1 MRIKVFVSVVV
12 LVCLIVFCGCN
23 ANDEMDTGTDDY
35 VEDIATV
42 TLDDGT
48 EVEVGTVFLLDD
60 NEQIESQT
68 TISEIWDEFY
78 RNEYSAK
85 EKYNR
90 DIRGYGTV
98 ADIKSGSGKV
108 WDSDIIIYTD
118 DGVVVD
124 VKHVGEDSRDY
135 YSRICPGDVI
145 EYEGEMRT
153 DYINTGGYDSE
164 EYIGYINVR
173 SGWATGVWHMN
184 E

>member
-1 MRIKVFVSVVV
+1 MRIKAFVSVVV

-23 ANDEMDTGTDDY
+23 ANDDEMDAGTDDY

-78 RNEYSAK
+78 RNEYSAV
-85 EKYNR
+85 EKYNGAV
-90 DIRGYGTV
+90 RGYGVV
-98 ADIKSGSGKV
+98 ANIKTKQQK
-108 WDSDIIIYTD
+108 DMLIYTE

-124 VKHVGEDSRDY
+124 IYYIDEDSSDY
-135 YSRICPGDVI
+135 YSRICPGDII
-145 EYEGEMRT
+145 EYEGEMKT
-153 DYINTGGYDSE
+153 DYINTGGYESE
-164 EYIGYINVR
+164 DYIGYINVR